1 MSWRELTAG
10 LAGLALSVSPAFA
23 ADLQARMQRATEN
36 GPGES
41 VGTVTI
47 VGSPSGAQFKTDL
60 HGLPPGPHGFHVHEN
75 GSCAPSNVNGQV
87 TPAGAA
93 GGHFDPAHTGHHEG
107 PMKEGHLGDLPV
119 LTVAQN
125 GTARETLTAP
135 RIKDDQALKGH
146 ALVIHV
152 GGDNYSDEP
161 LPLGGGGAR
170 IACGVIE

>member
-1 MSWRELTAG
+1 MSWRELAAC
-10 LAGLALSVSPAFA
+10 LAGMTFSVSPAFA
-23 ADLQARMQRATEN
+23 ADVQVQIQRATAN

-75 GSCAPSNVNGQV
+75 GSCAPSDVNGQV

-93 GGHFDPAHTGHHEG
+93 GGHLDPAHTGHHEG

-135 RIKDDQALKGH
+135 RIKDDQALKGRS
-146 ALVIHV
+146 LVIHV
-152 GGDNYSDEP
+152 GGDNYSDQP